1 MERNLLE
8 SVLERIYSFV
18 RVRTLAMIGGVLIL
32 VIIATI
38 VNSHLKDRRLRLSP
52 CSYIRISETLSSEQI
67 KKFFQ
72 SSDGYMWIGTESGL
86 NRYDGNNYMQFFANN
101 DSLSLVN
108 NNIFDIFE
116 LQSHPGHLVV
126 TTMTGAVVYF
136 PSGEFIP
143 FEPQES
149 FFNVREIGNDTLIAY
164 FQEQVFLLKF
174 DYLQKKV
181 YPLRAITFSSRV
193 MSVFPASSNRFWVM
207 VGGNL
212 HLYDDRFNQLQLI
225 NLPSVPLREIS
236 AKGFS
241 WILLDDGY
249 YDFNPETAT
258 LSQTPLTQFVN
269 THINPHSI
277 AKNFYSKGMVAIKES
292 GSRSVKI
299 FNLAN
304 QTLQEED
311 FPEFYDSE
319 LGAVYQDNEGNIWAG
334 SRGFGIQVRYA
345 KHKLFSNNNTLCS
358 FFDKKEITSLCLGA
372 DGDIWVV
379 IGRSQLYR
387 CTRDGTI
394 MPMRAQ
400 FTEGKSIY
408 HICYSPRGHIYLCA
422 DQNLYDC
429 EVGNGDLV
437 PASTYRTDVQTLSCD
452 HQGTIWVGTKSGAA
466 FIDTAANKL
475 CPVNLDLRNVYLIQ
489 PLRDG
494 RLFFS
499 SDDGKLCLY
508 NPLSE
513 AKQQFHMPR
522 IRKGLIACRAV
533 AQDRHDDIWIA
544 SMGAGIFRFNPDT
557 GEFSNHQP
565 VGLNRDVFCMVAD
578 PYDDAL
584 WLGTVRGLSCF
595 DLKSGHVQ
603 TYYEKD
609 GVRGSEFFNECA
621 ILLPDS
627 TIVLGSKKGITA
639 FDSRSI
645 KPETSSRLILS
656 NVSVE
661 HRLLPPGSNP
671 VAPDGLGDGA
681 TLHLPNDISS
691 IQLYLSTLDFGAYVQ
706 SAVLYRMEDVDTHW
720 NYASRQT
727 ALYTHLNSGKNR
739 FEARIIDPSGT
750 TICDYHLTIKVE
762 KPWWKEPWMLWLCW
776 PLLLLVS
783 IGAIVRSRHDVI
795 MSRRRVKR
803 SLREKVALKHASDM
817 NMRFFTNISHEFR
830 TPLTLIKGA
839 TDLMRDQ
846 LSNTPLPEADNK
858 RQFDRSF
865 SIIQNNTN
873 RMMRLVNQLLD
884 FNKLEHDMLKLRV
897 QRQHFGIAVNPV
909 VEMFESKF
917 TDNSLH
923 LVTHLDDLDTK
934 LWLDSDKFEKI
945 FINLLSNAIKFTPH
959 EGTITLTTRRITAD
973 QADGMFDIPAKEQCS
988 AWMLTQVAD
997 TGIGIPEGQL
1007 EAVFERYY
1015 QTEQGLSQVN
1025 GTGIGLCFSKGL
1037 VRLHHGFIKAENGDK
1052 QGAVFSFILPL
1063 DDVYSEDEKVR
1074 FANVDVSPNV
1084 KDSKVESLPA
1094 GEEEDIE
1101 PGTLP
1106 VVLIVD
1112 DDTDMLQYVQMVMGN
1127 HFHVVTETSATEAL
1141 SSLPSIKPNLI
1152 ISDVMML
1159 GIDGFK
1165 FCKLIKNDPSYCHI
1179 PVILLTAKES
1189 IDDHIIGLNA
1199 GADAYVTKPFDA
1211 EYLRALVDSLLTNRH
1226 KIQKMLSASTTLSDE
1241 QSSSLQNS
1249 DSLMMQR
1256 MYEYMG
1262 QHMSE
1267 AELNLSEVLDA
1278 TGMSR
1283 SKLFYKIKELTG
1295 MSPNALFK
1303 CYKLNKAAEM
1313 ILNGQDK
1320 IAYIAAITGF
1330 AGPSHFSTSF
1340 KKQFGVTPSEYKVAS
1355 AKLP

>member
-1 MERNLLE
+1 MEDNNPKTILN
-8 SVLERIYSFV
+8 RIYTFASV
-18 RVRTLAMIGGVLIL
+18 RNLAMIGGVLLL
-32 VIIATI
+32 VVIATI
-38 VNSHLKDRRLRLSP
+38 VNSHLKDRRLNLSP
-52 CSYIRISETLSSEQI
+52 SSYIRISETLSSEQI
-67 KKFFQ
+67 KKFLET
-72 SSDGYMWIGTESGL
+72 SDGYMWIGTESGL
-86 NRYDGNNYMQFFANN
+86 NRFDGNSYMQFFANN
-101 DSLSLVN
+101 DSMSLVN
-108 NNIFDIFE
+108 NNIYNLVE
-116 LQSHPGHLVV
+116 LQNHPGHLVV
-126 TTMTGAVVYF
+126 TTMTGVAIYY

-143 FEPQES
+143 IEPQEHMV
-149 FFNVREIGNDTLIAY
+149 VREIGSDSLIANSPH
-164 FQEQVFLLKF
+164 QVFLMKL
-174 DYLQKKV
+174 DYRQKKV
-181 YPLRAITFSSRV
+181 QQLRELTFSSRV
-193 MSVFPASSNRFWVM
+193 LSVFPAASNRFWVM
-207 VGGNL
+207 VGTDL
-212 HLYDDRFNQLQLI
+212 LLYDDRFTQLQKVS
-225 NLPSVPLREIS
+225 LPSLPLREIVD
-236 AKGFS
+236 KEFS

-249 YDFNPETAT
+249 YDFNLETGT

-269 THINPHSI
+269 ARINPRSVT
-277 AKNFYSKGMVAIKES
+277 KNFHNHGMLAVKES
-292 GSRSVKI
+292 GTRSVRI
-299 FNLAN
+299 FDLVNL
-304 QTLQEED
+304 TLQEED

-319 LGAVYQDNEGNIWAG
+319 LGEVYQDSDGNIWAG
-334 SRGFGIQVRYA
+334 SRGFGVKVLYA
-345 KHKLFSNNNTLCS
+345 RHQLFSNNNALCT
-358 FFDKKEITSLCLGA
+358 FFDKKEITSLCPGLN
-372 DGDIWVV
+372 GDIWVV

-387 CTRDGTI
+387 CTSDGTI
-394 MPMRAQ
+394 LPIHLKFA
-400 FTEGKSIY
+400 EGTSIY
-408 HICYSPRGHIYLCA
+408 HICCSPRGHIYLCA
-422 DQNLYDC
+422 EQKLYDC
-429 EVGNGDLV
+429 VVSNDELV
-437 PASTYRTDVQTLSCD
+437 PVSTYLTDVQVLGCD
-452 HQGTIWVGTKSGAA
+452 QQGTIWVGSMSGTAY
-466 FIDTAANKL
+466 IDTEANKL
-475 CPVNLDLRNVYLIQ
+475 CPVNLGLRNVYVIE

-494 RLFFS
+494 RILFS
-499 SDDGKLCLY
+499 SNDGELCLY
-508 NPLSE
+508 HPQSN
-513 AKQQFHMPR
+513 ARQQFHMPP

-557 GEFSNHQP
+557 GEFTNYQP
-565 VGLNRDVFCMVAD
+565 VGLNSDIICMVAD

-584 WLGTVRGLSCF
+584 WLGTMRGLSCF

-603 TYYEKD
+603 TYLEKD
-609 GVRGSEFFNECA
+609 GVRGNEFFNKCA
-621 ILLPDS
+621 ILMSDS
-627 TIVLGSKKGITA
+627 TIVLGGKKGITA

-661 HRLLPPGSNP
+661 HRLLPPGPNP
-671 VAPDGLGDGA
+671 IAPDGLGDGA
-681 TLHLPNDISS
+681 TLHLPNNNSS
-691 IQLYLSTLDFGAYVQ
+691 IQFYLSTLDFGAYVQ
-706 SAVLYRMEDVDTHW
+706 SIMLYRMEDVDTHW

-727 ALYTHLNSGKNR
+727 ALYTHLNSGKHR
-739 FEARIIDPSGT
+739 FEARIIDPSGA
-750 TICDYHLTIKVE
+750 TICDYHLMIKVE
-762 KPWWKEPWMLWLCW
+762 NPWWKEPWMLWFCW
-776 PLLLLVS
+776 PLLLLVTV
-783 IGAIVRSRHDVI
+783 GAIVRSRYDVI

-803 SLREKVALKHASDM
+803 SLREKVALKHVSDM

-839 TDLMRDQ
+839 TDMMRDQ
-846 LSNTPLPEADNK
+846 LGNAPMQDAED
-858 RQFDRSF
+858 RQLFNRSF

-897 QRQHFGIAVNPV
+897 QQQAFGIAVNPLI
-909 VEMFESKF
+909 EMFESKF
-917 TDNSLH
+917 SDKSLH
-923 LVTHLDDLDTK
+923 LLTHLDDLDIR

-945 FINLLSNAIKFTPH
+945 FINLISNAIKFTPH
-959 EGTITLTTRRITAD
+959 DGTVTLTTRRITAD
-973 QADGMFDIPAKEQCS
+973 QAAGMFDIPAKEQCS

-1007 EAVFERYY
+1007 EAIFERYY
-1015 QTEQGLSQVN
+1015 QTEQGLAQVN
-1025 GTGIGLCFSKGL
+1025 GTGIGLCYSKGL

-1063 DDVYSEDEKVR
+1063 DDIYSEDEKIR
-1074 FANVDVSPNV
+1074 FANVDAAPDG
-1084 KDSKVESLPA
+1084 KESKAESLPA
-1094 GEEEDIE
+1094 GEDEDIE
-1101 PGTLP
+1101 PGTRP
-1106 VVLIVD
+1106 VILIVD

-1127 HFHVVTETSATEAL
+1127 HFHIVTETSAIEAL

-1211 EYLRALVDSLLTNRH
+1211 DYLRALVESLLTNRH
-1226 KIQKMLSASTTLSDE
+1226 KIQKMLSASTTLTDE

-1267 AELNLSEVLDA
+1267 TELNLNEVLDV

-1313 ILNGQDK
+1313 ILSGQDK

-1340 KKQFGVTPSEYKVAS
+1340 KKQFGVTPSEYKAAS
-1355 AKLP
+1355 TP